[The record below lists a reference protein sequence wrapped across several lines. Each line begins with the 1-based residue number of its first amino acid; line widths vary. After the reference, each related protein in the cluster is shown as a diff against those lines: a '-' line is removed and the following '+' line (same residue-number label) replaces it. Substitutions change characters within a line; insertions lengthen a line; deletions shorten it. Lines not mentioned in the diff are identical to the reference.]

1 MKERITTAAI
11 LGIGAVIILLLSGV
25 PLVMGLVTA
34 ALAVMGVFEL
44 LRTAGAKVSRVGV
57 YISLGA
63 AALIPLIPMGRYSE
77 IMVFLFPAAL
87 ALFFGL
93 MAAFLQGRELPAV
106 LVTVIGV
113 VIAFFA
119 RGAVELRSVG
129 LRYLIAALA
138 VCVLT
143 DCAAFFVGS
152 SLGRHKL
159 ASRISPHK
167 TVEGAAGGL
176 VCAVGLVTL
185 GGWIFC
191 RDSVDYSQLLVWALT
206 ASVIAQFGDLSLS
219 TVKRM
224 AGVKDFGTLLPGHGG
239 ILDRFDS
246 CLFVLPYTVL
256 FVTFCGRFLG

>member
-11 LGIGAVIILLLSGV
+11 LGIGAVLVLLLSGL
-25 PLVMGLVTA
+25 PLVMGLVA
-34 ALAVMGVFEL
+34 SALAVMGVFEL
-44 LRTAGAKVSRVGV
+44 LRTAGAKVSRMGV

-63 AALIPLIPMGRYSE
+63 AALIPLIPTRFYPEG
-77 IMVFLFPAAL
+77 MVLVYPAAL
-87 ALFFGL
+87 LLFLTL
-93 MAAFLQGRELPAV
+93 MAAFHRGKKLAAPV
-106 LVTVIGV
+106 VTVIGV
-113 VIAFFA
+113 VIALFA
-119 RGAVELRSVG
+119 RGAAELRQEG

-143 DCAAFFVGS
+143 DSAAFFVGS
-152 SLGRHKL
+152 ALGRHKL
-159 ASRISPHK
+159 APRISPHK
-167 TVEGAAGGL
+167 TVEGALGGIL
-176 VCAVGLVTL
+176 CALGLVTL
-185 GGWIFC
+185 GAWIFC
-191 RDSVDYSQLLVWALT
+191 RDSVNYTGLLIWTLT

-224 AGVKDFGTLLPGHGG
+224 SGVKDFGTLLPGHGG

>member
-11 LGIGAVIILLLSGV
+11 LGIGAVIILLMSGL
-25 PLVMGLVTA
+25 PLVMGLTAA

-44 LRTAGAKVSRVGV
+44 LRTAGGTVSKAGM

-63 AALIPLIPMGRYSE
+63 AALIPLIPTPYYSE
-77 IMVFLFPAAL
+77 GMAFLFPAAL
-87 ALFFGL
+87 VLFLVL
-93 MAAFLQGRELPAV
+93 MVAFLRGRKLAAAA
-106 LVTVIGV
+106 VTVIGV
-113 VIAFFA
+113 VIALFA
-119 RGAVELRSVG
+119 RGAAELREEG

-152 SLGRHKL
+152 RFGRHKL
-159 ASRISPHK
+159 APRISPHK
-167 TVEGAAGGL
+167 TVEGAIGGL

-185 GGWIFC
+185 GGWLFC
-191 RDSVDYSQLLVWALT
+191 RDGVDYPMQLLWAVS

-224 AGVKDFGTLLPGHGG
+224 SGAKDFGTLLPGHGG

-256 FVTFCGRFLG
+256 FLSLCGRFLG

>member
-1 MKERITTAAI
+1 MKERITTALI
-11 LGIGAVIILLLSGV
+11 LGIGALIILLLSGL
-25 PLVMGLVTA
+25 PLVMELTAA

-44 LRTAGAKVSRVGV
+44 LRTAGAEVSRAGV

-63 AALIPLIPMGRYSE
+63 AALITLLSMRYYSRW
-77 IMVFLFPAAL
+77 MLFLYPAAL
-87 ALFFGL
+87 ALFLVL
-93 MAAFLQGRELPAV
+93 MAAFRRGRKLPAAV
-106 LVTVIGV
+106 VTVIGV
-113 VIAFFA
+113 VIALFA
-119 RGAVELRSVG
+119 RGAVELRGVG

-143 DCAAFFVGS
+143 DSAAFFVGRR
-152 SLGRHKL
+152 LGRHKL
-159 ASRISPHK
+159 APRISPHK
-167 TVEGAAGGL
+167 TVEGALGGIL
-176 VCAVGLVTL
+176 CAVTLVVL
-185 GGWIFC
+185 GAWIFC
-191 RDSVDYSQLLVWALT
+191 RGNVDYPQLLIWMMS
-206 ASVIAQFGDLSLS
+206 ASVIAQFGDLSFS